1 MGCTS
6 SKEAAGGID
15 ESLKTSATY
24 KKKSYMKRRSTSLT
38 EGSVGVEI
46 DGYEMLGFLGKGAYA
61 HVERAREVATG
72 EEVAIKVFERGVLR
86 KQKSM
91 TRVGR
96 QVTVTTALD
105 KLDAEI
111 SLMRSLDHS
120 HIIRLYDVVE
130 DPVTDRLFLVLELAA
145 LGPVATFDEELGL
158 FSCAVDKGAVAP
170 DRAARY
176 VAEMASA
183 LSHMHARHVA
193 ARRAEARPRRAPR
206 NGPRCT
212 AT

>member
-15 ESLKTSATY
+15 ESLITSATT

-130 DPVTDRLFLVLELAA
+130 DPVP
-145 LGPVATFDEELGL
+145 G
-158 FSCAVDKGAVAP
+158 
-170 DRAARY
+170 
-176 VAEMASA
+176 
-183 LSHMHARHVA
+183 
-193 ARRAEARPRRAPR
+193 PRRAPAR
-206 NGPRCT
+206 ADAIRRSRTASSSCWNWRPSGPWRPSTRSSASSAAPWTRAPWRRTAPRATWRRWPRRCPTCTRATSCT